1 MLNAI
6 KRELNKKVTE
16 NGAIAYS
23 STFNKVL
30 NMFAFGGAYRE
41 RSDEDII
48 TLFEEALNEDKTLA
62 MKCLFW
68 IRDIRGGKLF
78 AWASLNSDI

>member
-23 STFNKVL
+23 STLNRVL
-30 NMFAFGGAYRE
+30 DMFALGGAYRE

-68 IRDIRGGKLF
+68 IRDIRGGKLL
-78 AWASLNSDI
+78 A

>member
-16 NGAIAYS
+16 HGAIAYS
-23 STFNKVL
+23 STLNRVL
-30 NMFAFGGAYRE
+30 AMFALGGAYRN
-41 RSDEDII
+41 RSDNDII
-48 TLFEEALNEDKTLA
+48 ALFECALDEDKTLA

-78 AWASLNSDI
+78 A

>member
-16 NGAIAYS
+16 NGAIVYS
-23 STFNKVL
+23 STLNRVL
-30 NMFAFGGAYRE
+30 DMFALGGAYRN
-41 RSDEDII
+41 RSDNDII
-48 TLFEEALNEDKTLA
+48 ALFECALDEDKTLA

-78 AWASLNSDI
+78 A

>member
-23 STFNKVL
+23 STLNRVL
-30 NMFAFGGAYRE
+30 DMFALGGAYRE

-78 AWASLNSDI
+78 T

>member
-1 MLNAI
+1 MINAI
-6 KRELNKKVTE
+6 KNELNKKFSE
-16 NGAIAYS
+16 HGSLCYG
-23 STFNKVL
+23 STMNAVL
-30 NMFAFGGAYRE
+30 DMFALGGAYRE

-78 AWASLNSDI
+78 A

>member
-6 KRELNKKVTE
+6 KRELNKKVTK

-30 NMFAFGGAYRE
+30 DMFAFGSAYRE

-78 AWASLNSDI
+78 A

>member
-16 NGAIAYS
+16 NGAIAYP
-23 STFNKVL
+23 STLNRVL
-30 NMFAFGGAYRE
+30 DMFALGGAYRE

-78 AWASLNSDI
+78 A

>member
-23 STFNKVL
+23 STLNRVL
-30 NMFAFGGAYRE
+30 DMFALGGAYRE

-48 TLFEEALNEDKTLA
+48 TLFEEALNEDKTLT

-78 AWASLNSDI
+78 A